1 MRRCFERYLDKVFRW
16 EELTVL
22 MSEGR
27 QHPRHP
33 WSKVFQALFLGA
45 ACQMRSLREIELAC
59 RSGCLKR
66 RVGPVSNNTLVY
78 AMQRQDPG
86 ELFVLG
92 CAVAR
97 RIKRNGLLR
106 SRWSRG
112 YVVVA
117 VDGLELCSSYAR
129 CCPACLKRRVEVS
142 GDGKRRWRWQY
153 YHRVVLAVVVS
164 GPFPVPLALRFQQ
177 PGESEAACAAALLE
191 ELVRYL
197 GRRYFDIV
205 VADALYLQTPFT
217 RRLERLGLRWVL
229 TLKDNQPDLA
239 ATVERLCAGVP
250 HGQQAVGEGQLDYWY
265 WPQLYWPAADRSVSV
280 LQTVRRCQRRRVV
293 ITEDDGG
300 RRRQRQTVEEVT
312 TNCWASNLELGSIP
326 PLFVYQLARSR
337 WQIDAQVFQTLTV
350 DCHFKHAT
358 AHQDPALVVWTM
370 IRLLAYTLTLLFYCR
385 QVLSHRG
392 RNTPPSLRALAQSLH
407 WTPPGWD
414 TS

>member
-1 MRRCFERYLDKVFRW
+1 MRRRFERYLEKVFHW
-16 EELTVL
+16 PELTAL

-27 QHPRHP
+27 RYPHHP

-45 ACQMRSLREIELAC
+45 VPACRDAACQTRSLRELEAAC
-59 RSGCLKR
+59 RSGCLSR
-66 RVGPVSNNTLVY
+66 RLGPISDNTLVY
-78 AMQRQDPG
+78 ALQHQDPG
-86 ELFVLG
+86 ELFVLA

-97 RIKRNGLLR
+97 HIKRNGLLR

-142 GDGKRRWRWQY
+142 GDGKRRWRWPY

-191 ELVRYL
+191 ELVRCL

-239 ATVERLCAGVP
+239 ATVERLSAGVP

-280 LQTVRRCQRRRVV
+280 LKTVRRCRRRRMV
-293 ITEDDGG
+293 ITEEEGG

-312 TNCWASNLELGSIP
+312 TNCWASNLELGLIP
-326 PLFVYQLARSR
+326 PLFLDEPRLVGASWRAVAGRLMPKCFRPSPWTATSSTPR
-337 WQIDAQVFQTLTV
+337 LTKTRPWW
-350 DCHFKHAT
+350 CG
-358 AHQDPALVVWTM
+358 P
-370 IRLLAYTLTLLFYCR
+370 
-385 QVLSHRG
+385 
-392 RNTPPSLRALAQSLH
+392 
-407 WTPPGWD
+407 
-414 TS
+414 

>member
-1 MRRCFERYLDKVFRW
+1 MGRFERYLDKVFRW
-16 EELTVL
+16 AELTAL

-45 ACQMRSLREIELAC
+45 ACQMRSLREIEIAC
-59 RSGCLKR
+59 RNGCLKR

-86 ELFVLG
+86 ELLVLG

-117 VDGLELCSSYAR
+117 VDGLELFQSYVR

-164 GPFPVPLALRFQQ
+164 GPFPLPLALRFQQ

-191 ELVRYL
+191 GLVRYL

-205 VADALYLQTPFT
+205 VADALYFQTPFT
-217 RRLERLGLRWVL
+217 RRLERLGLKWVL

-239 ATVERLCAGVP
+239 DTVERLSAGAP
-250 HGQQAVGEGQLDYWY
+250 HGQPPLGEDQLQYWY
-265 WPQLYWPAADRSVSV
+265 WPQLYWPAADTSVCV
-280 LQTVRRCQRRRVV
+280 LKTVRRRQRRRLV
-293 ITEDDGG
+293 ISEEDGG
-300 RRRQRQTVEEVT
+300 RQRQRQTVEEVT
-312 TNCWASNLELGSIP
+312 TNCWASNLELGLVP
-326 PLFVYQLARSR
+326 PLFLYQLARSR

-350 DCHFKHAT
+350 DCHFKHAA

-370 IRLLAYTLTLLFYCR
+370 IRLLAYTLSLLFYCR

-392 RNTPPSLRALAQSLH
+392 RSTPPSLRAFAQTLRGTLPSL
-407 WTPPGWD
+407 D